1 MHETRFRAQPG
12 SELRRVFLAFF
23 VTILVLMLP
32 CVVYTVAGVRW
43 YCHILIRRVRVW
55 WQERLCLTRLADS
68 QLLVLLIKNRRA
80 TARSC

>member
-1 MHETRFRAQPG
+1 MHETRFRAQQG
-12 SELRRVFLAFF
+12 SELRRVFLAFCDSTRID
-23 VTILVLMLP
+23 VTLRGLYSCWCEVVLP
-32 CVVYTVAGVRW
+32 P
-43 YCHILIRRVRVW
+43 ILIRRVRVW

>member
-1 MHETRFRAQPG
+1 MHETRFRAQQG
-12 SELRRVFLAFF
+12 SELRRVFLAFCDSTRID
-23 VTILVLMLP
+23 VTLRGLYS
-32 CVVYTVAGVRW
+32 CWWEVVW
-43 YCHILIRRVRVW
+43 PPILIRRVRGW